1 MVTRMSE
8 WEKLQKKHPAI
19 EPRPISTIS
28 GEIPKKS
35 QRVADGLQEVADA
48 PAENA
53 KTAAIDLVNKPP
65 HYNQGGIE
73 CIDAIE
79 SSMSKEAFAGHCK
92 ACVLKY
98 LWRYKDKGGVESLEK
113 AQWYL
118 SRLINTEKKR
128 L

>member
-1 MVTRMSE
+1 MNKWKE
-8 WEKLQKKHPAI
+8 LQQNHPAI
-19 EPRPISTIS
+19 EPRPVSTI
-28 GEIPKKS
+28 
-35 QRVADGLQEVADA
+35 QESALAGNSSTPQSDMVNH
-48 PAENA
+48 PA
-53 KTAAIDLVNKPP
+53 
-65 HYNQGGIE
+65 HYQGAIE

-79 SSMSKEAFAGHCK
+79 ASMSKEAFAGHCK

-118 SRLINTEKKR
+118 ARLIDTEKKA

>member
-1 MVTRMSE
+1 MKCLSVLTTYKQNMVIKMSE

-19 EPRPISTIS
+19 EPRPVSTI
-28 GEIPKKS
+28 
-35 QRVADGLQEVADA
+35 QENKA
-48 PAENA
+48 PVS
-53 KTAAIDLVNKPP
+53 DMVNKPP

>member
-1 MVTRMSE
+1 MKCLSVLTIYKQNMVTRMSE

-19 EPRPISTIS
+19 EPRPVSTIQ
-28 GEIPKKS
+28 K
-35 QRVADGLQEVADA
+35 
-48 PAENA
+48 NA
-53 KTAAIDLVNKPP
+53 LAGNLDMVNKPP

-98 LWRYKDKGGVESLEK
+98 VWRYKDKGGVESLEK